1 MEEKKKLP
9 WPSACNRLNLS
20 PPELLRLEDMSQ
32 KMAAQAVFTS
42 VAAYSNPTDKQQPF
56 QLKNKKTI

>member
-1 MEEKKKLP
+1 MDLKKKPPL
-9 WPSACNRLNLS
+9 PSAHNRLNLS
-20 PPELLRLEDMSQ
+20 PPELLCLKDISQ

-42 VAAYSNPTDKQQPF
+42 VAAYSNPVDKQQPF